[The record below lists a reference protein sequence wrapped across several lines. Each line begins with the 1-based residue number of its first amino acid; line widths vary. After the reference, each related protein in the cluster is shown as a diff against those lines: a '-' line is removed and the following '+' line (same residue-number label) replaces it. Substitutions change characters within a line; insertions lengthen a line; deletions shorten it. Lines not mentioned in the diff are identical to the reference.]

1 MTFGQAIVAFWKN
14 YANFKGR
21 ATRSEYWWA
30 FLFVA
35 LVGAGIS
42 IVTTDYSASDW
53 TDTTESALSNLW
65 SLVVLLPGLSVA
77 ARRLHD
83 VGRPATH
90 LFYLLI
96 PIAGIIMVL
105 IWLTKESV
113 VGKNQ
118 FDV

>member
-1 MTFGQAIVAFWKN
+1 
-14 YANFKGR
+14 
-21 ATRSEYWWA
+21 
-30 FLFVA
+30 
-35 LVGAGIS
+35 
-42 IVTTDYSASDW
+42 
-53 TDTTESALSNLW
+53 LW

-83 VGRPATH
+83 VGRPATN